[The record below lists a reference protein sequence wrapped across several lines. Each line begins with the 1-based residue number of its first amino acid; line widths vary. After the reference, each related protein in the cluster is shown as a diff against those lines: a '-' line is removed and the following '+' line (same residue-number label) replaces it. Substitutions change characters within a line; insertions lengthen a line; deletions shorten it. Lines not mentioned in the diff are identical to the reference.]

1 MMTNKKFKW
10 YFEDFIPGES
20 IQLGQRTVTEEEII
34 AFAQQFDPQT
44 FHVDKV
50 AAKESI
56 FGDVIASG
64 WHTCSMMMRMVVDGF
79 IGDSSSMGSPGIDNI
94 RWTAPVRPGDTL
106 TVTAETTGSKVST
119 SKPDRGVVNTV
130 WKAVNQ
136 HGQIVCT
143 IDGMGMFGRR
153 PQD

>member
-1 MMTNKKFKW
+1 MTNKKFKW

-34 AFAQQFDPQT
+34 AFATQFDPQT
-44 FHVDKV
+44 FHIDKV